1 MARRRGACGRY
12 AGVVT
17 PEWTILV
24 LFAVSVGAGFLGA
37 LTGLGGGVVIVSAL
51 VLGFGIDLRYAIG
64 ASLIAVIAT
73 STGSAAA
80 YVRDGFTNVRV
91 GVLLEVATV
100 VGAIAGAVIAAYLSA
115 KVIVLLFASAVFY
128 SAFTT
133 LRPPK
138 PHPLEQ
144 TPDALAT
151 KLKLDGVY
159 PTKDGL
165 TAYRVRNVPGAFAIM
180 IGAGMLSAIVG
191 IGSGVIK
198 VLAMDRL
205 MRLPFKVST
214 TTSNF
219 MIGVTAAA
227 SCGVYLHRGQIEPQL
242 AGPVALGALV
252 GALAGARVLPKV
264 KTVWLRRIF
273 AVVVIASGVELL
285 RRTFF

>member
-1 MARRRGACGRY
+1 MKEEAGALCWEC
-12 AGVVT
+12 VS
-17 PEWTILV
+17 PEWSMAV
-24 LFAVSVGAGFLGA
+24 LFGASVCAGFLGA
-37 LTGLGGGVVIVSAL
+37 LTGLGGGVVIVPTLMIA
-51 VLGFGIDLRYAIG
+51 FGVDLHYAIG

-80 YVRDGFTNVRV
+80 YVRDGFTNIRV

-100 VGAIAGAVIAAYLSA
+100 VGAIAGAVLAAYLSG
-115 KVIVLLFASAVFY
+115 KVIVGLFVTALFY
-128 SAFTT
+128 SAIAT

-138 PHPLEQ
+138 PHAVETQ
-144 TPDALAT
+144 PDKWAT
-151 KLKLDGVY
+151 RLKLDGVY
-159 PTKDGL
+159 PTKEGM
-165 TAYRVRNVPGAFAIM
+165 TAYRVRHVPGAFAIM
-180 IGAGMLSAIVG
+180 IGAGALSAIVG
-191 IGSGVIK
+191 IGSGIIK

-227 SCGVYLHRGQIEPQL
+227 SSGVYLHRGQIEPQI

-252 GALAGARVLPKV
+252 GALAGARVLPKI
-264 KTVWLRRIF
+264 KTLWLRRIF
-273 AVVVIASGVELL
+273 AVVVIASGLELV

>member
-1 MARRRGACGRY
+1 MRY
-12 AGVVT
+12 AGRVS
-17 PEWTILV
+17 PEWSMLV
-24 LFAVSVGAGFLGA
+24 LFGASVCAGFLGA
-37 LTGLGGGVVIVSAL
+37 LTGLGGGVVIVPTL
-51 VLGFGIDLRYAIG
+51 MIVFGVDLHYAIG

-80 YVRDGFTNVRV
+80 YVRDGFTNIRV

-100 VGAIAGAVIAAYLSA
+100 VGAIAGAVLTAYLSA
-115 KVIVLLFASAVFY
+115 KVIVGLFVAALFY
-128 SAFTT
+128 SAIAT

-138 PHPLEQ
+138 PHAVETQ
-144 TPDALAT
+144 PDAWAT

-159 PTKDGL
+159 PTKDGM
-165 TAYRVRNVPGAFAIM
+165 TAYRVRHVPGAFAIM
-180 IGAGMLSAIVG
+180 IGAGALSAIVG
-191 IGSGVIK
+191 IGSGIIK

-227 SCGVYLHRGQIEPQL
+227 SCGVYLHRGQIEPQI

-252 GALAGARVLPKV
+252 GALAGARVLPKI
-264 KTVWLRRIF
+264 KTMWLRRIF
-273 AVVVIASGVELL
+273 AVVVIASGVELV